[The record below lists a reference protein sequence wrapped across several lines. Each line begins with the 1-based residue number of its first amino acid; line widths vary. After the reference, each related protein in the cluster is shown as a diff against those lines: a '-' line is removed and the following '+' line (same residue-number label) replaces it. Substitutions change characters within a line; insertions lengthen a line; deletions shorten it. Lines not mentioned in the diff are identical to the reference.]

1 MRLIKPNWPM
11 GAILAIFAAGLLNG
25 CYWIYGEE
33 ADNVVLMSRADGIK
47 TFCDSG
53 VYASGGLFS
62 GKADA
67 MRILNACILACRK
80 HGFSEDG
87 SSRQIDEAES
97 ILKPEEG
104 WANTPRVCQ
113 G

>member
-1 MRLIKPNWPM
+1 MRLVVPKVLI
-11 GAILAIFAAGLLNG
+11 GAILAISAAGLLSG
-25 CYWIYGEE
+25 CYWIYGGQ
-33 ADNVVLMSRADGIK
+33 ADKVVLMSRADGVK

-62 GKADA
+62 GEADA

-87 SSRQIDEAES
+87 GPRQIDEAES
-97 ILKPEEG
+97 ILEPEEG
-104 WANTPRVCQ
+104 WANTPSACQ